1 MDQCITERFVVVDDF
16 LPDDQTRAMRED
28 IDAHFADA
36 QNHRPDTH
44 YVWNYWHVPG
54 TYTYLKTVPER
65 VIARQKVDAF
75 VQALRT
81 WAAVNVGFGH
91 VTWPFL
97 SMYVPG
103 CAQGVH
109 NDSVNGRLGYVFSLT
124 RNARKTIGGET
135 IVFQD
140 RDLFRS
146 NLDKPAAGSAI
157 FDLVEP
163 RFNRLTLFD
172 DRVPHAVQRVDG
184 SMDPVEGRFVLHGHI
199 SEAGAVAQGPLHP
212 DAMREPVA
220 AALEELRAGAAKGA
234 HGPIVYCVEIGA
246 GGAVQRLRPLLDRL
260 VSPFNA
266 DLEPVR
272 KAIAE
277 RVAALRFPEAAAPT
291 RANIPLIF

>member
-1 MDQCITERFVVVDDF
+1 VDHCISERFVVMDDF
-16 LPDDQTRAMRED
+16 LPEEKTLSMRAD
-28 IDAHFADA
+28 IDAHFADP
-36 QNHRPDTH
+36 QNHKTGTH

-54 TYTYLKTVPER
+54 TYTYLKSVPER
-65 VIARQKVDAF
+65 VIAREKVEAF

-103 CAQGVH
+103 CSQGVH

-124 RNARKTIGGET
+124 RNDRKTIGGET
-135 IVFQD
+135 MVFQD

-199 SEAGAVAQGPLHP
+199 SESGIVAQGALHP
-212 DAMREPVA
+212 DAIREPVLT
-220 AALEELRAGAAKGA
+220 ALQELRAAIGTLAN
-234 HGPIVYCVEIGA
+234 GPLVYCIEIA
-246 GGAVQRLRPLLDRL
+246 EDGAVQRMRPLLDRL
-260 VSPFNA
+260 VSPTNA
-266 DLEPVR
+266 DLDSLRAAV
-272 KAIAE
+272 AE
-277 RVAALRFPEAAAPT
+277 RLHALRFPAAAGPT